1 MTAPV
6 RAERPNFRTPWIER
20 APGLVDP
27 YWQRVFVRWVDI
39 INAQQAQIEELQTKV
54 AALEQY
60 NIDNP

>member
-6 RAERPNFRTPWIER
+6 RAERPNFRTPWIE
-20 APGLVDP
+20 PLGELVDP

>member
-1 MTAPV
+1 MTIPV
-6 RAERPNFRTPWIER
+6 RAEKPNFRTPWIEMS
-20 APGLVDP
+20 PGLVDP

-54 AALEQY
+54 AVLEQY